1 VAEALHLG
9 GKVQELAGKVLVNE
23 EKLQREGP
31 KAAAI
36 RALV

>member
-1 VAEALHLG
+1 
-9 GKVQELAGKVLVNE
+9 VQELARKVLVNE
-23 EKLQREGP
+23 EKLQDPGP